1 MKTGN
6 PDRFDAIVVG
16 AGIAGLGVGAI
27 LTREG
32 RCRVLVVDRY
42 PEIGGRLMSLADRPE
57 KGWRVDVGL
66 HMIELGPKGSC
77 TLLNER
83 VGQKVQWGPYSQ
95 TVQIYKDGA
104 FRNIAE
110 LVPMTPED
118 RKAFGALLKTI
129 SELTDSQIEAWD
141 DRSLEEWLREMVPNA
156 AVRELF
162 ADFGMIMTTIP
173 EAKDMAAGEVLYI
186 ARDNLR
192 KVRQALSSSY
202 PVGGM
207 SGITEPL
214 ARVIREGGGEIR
226 LGTRVDR
233 VIIED
238 RKAAGVA
245 IEAGE
250 SPYPAE
256 YTIPECVE
264 VRAGLVVLA
273 LPIYQL
279 PAVLDFR
286 SPDSPLPEWW
296 RKRILDIQ
304 HEVTGLVGYLLG
316 LSRPV
321 VDKLCFLSA
330 LKTRHARLPFQAFPA
345 SNFDPSVAPPGKQ
358 LLHTDCV
365 AEYPQV
371 ADKFAR
377 RRILELLWRD
387 ITEMFPGIEEVLEWK
402 IPYYVAGC
410 DGLARKPGLVG
421 RFKPG
426 WKAPGIAN
434 LYFAGDTYQ
443 GRGLASNGAALSA
456 MHCADLIL
464 AEAKWRS

>member
-1 MKTGN
+1 MSTGEKN
-6 PDRFDAIVVG
+6 GFDAIVVG

-32 RCRVLVVDRY
+32 GCRVLVVDRY
-42 PEIGGRLMSLADRPE
+42 PEIGGRLMSLAGRPGE
-57 KGWRVDVGL
+57 GWRVDVGL
-66 HMIELGPKGSC
+66 HMIEMGPKGSC

-83 VGQKVQWGPYSQ
+83 VGQKVEWGPYSQ
-95 TVQIYKDGA
+95 TVQIYKDGK
-104 FRNIAE
+104 FQNIAD
-110 LVPMTPED
+110 LVPMTAED
-118 RKAFGALLKTI
+118 RKAFGFLLKTI
-129 SELTDSQIEAWD
+129 SELTDAQIEAWD
-141 DRSLEEWLREMVPNA
+141 DRSLEEWLREKVQSAP
-156 AVRELF
+156 VRELF
-162 ADFGMIMTTIP
+162 TDFGMIMTTIP
-173 EAKDMAAGEVLYI
+173 ESRDMAAGEVLYI
-186 ARDNLR
+186 ARDNLK

-202 PVGGM
+202 PIGGM
-207 SGITEPL
+207 SALTAPL
-214 ARVIREGGGEIR
+214 AQVIRDGGGEIR
-226 LGTRVDR
+226 LGSKVDR

-238 RKAAGVA
+238 GRAAGVA
-245 IEAGE
+245 VETGGH
-250 SPYPAE
+250 PYPTE
-256 YTIPECVE
+256 YAIPDCQE
-264 VRAGLVVLA
+264 VRAGVVVLA

-279 PAVLDFR
+279 PAVLDFY
-286 SPDSPLPEWW
+286 SSDSVLPEWW

-330 LKTRHARLPFQAFPA
+330 LKTPHAGLPFQAFPA
-345 SNFDPSVAPPGKQ
+345 SNFDPAVAPPGKQ

-365 AEYPQV
+365 AEYAQV
-371 ADKFAR
+371 ADKFSR
-377 RRILELLWRD
+377 RRILDLLWLD
-387 ITEMFPGIEEVLEWK
+387 ITEMFPGIEEAVEWK

-426 WKAPGIAN
+426 LKAPGVDR

-443 GRGLASNGAALSA
+443 GRGLATNGAALSA

-464 AEAKWRS
+464 AEEKPS